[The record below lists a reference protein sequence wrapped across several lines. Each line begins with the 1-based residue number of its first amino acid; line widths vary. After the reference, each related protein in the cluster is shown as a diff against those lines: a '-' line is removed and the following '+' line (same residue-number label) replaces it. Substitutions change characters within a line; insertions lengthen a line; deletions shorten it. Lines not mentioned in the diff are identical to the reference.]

1 MFTTILSLI
10 LGVGTAVSLKYTD
23 VSSSFWS
30 IFLGILVFVGVTVCI
45 NLILRKKISQ
55 IMYGLQMMLTEGQ
68 KTIQNRVNQFQSRPN
83 GDPKR
88 FMAEM
93 EKKQHE
99 LIKSAIDYT
108 KNFEKFRNWTPLFG
122 KQINTTR
129 MQFYYQLQDF
139 AMVDKLLPKC
149 LYMEQMTCA
158 MRIARM
164 YKNEVPLSEIEKQF
178 KKFTIRLRRGK
189 SYLLY
194 SLMAWIFVQKEM
206 LDKAH
211 IILVEGCKVGS
222 HDTMKKNL
230 ERLANNRIREFSNAG
245 LGDEWFALFLE
256 APKMQIK
263 RQQHPGK
270 FGKPF

>member
-1 MFTTILSLI
+1 MYTIILSLFF
-10 LGVGTAVSLKYTD
+10 GVGTAVALKYTD
-23 VSSSFWS
+23 VSSTFWS
-30 IFLGILVFVGVTVCI
+30 IFLGLFVFIGITIGI
-45 NLILRKKISQ
+45 NLILKKKIGAV
-55 IMYGLQMMLTEGQ
+55 MLGLQMMLTEGQ
-68 KTIQNRVNQFQSRPN
+68 KAIQNRVNQFQSRPN

-93 EKKQHE
+93 EKKQHD
-99 LIKSAIDYT
+99 LIMSAIEYT
-108 KNFEKFRNWTPLFG
+108 KNFEPFRNWTPLFG

-139 AMVDKLLPKC
+139 TMVDKLLPNC

-164 YKNEVPLSEIEKQF
+164 YKNEKPVAEIEKQF
-178 KKFTIRLRRGK
+178 KKFTLRLRRGK
-189 SYLLY
+189 THILY
-194 SLMAWIFVQKEM
+194 SLMAWIYVQKEM

-211 IILVEGCKVGS
+211 ITLVEGCKAGS

-230 ERLANNRIREFSNAG
+230 ERLANNRMREFSNAG
-245 LGDEWFALFLE
+245 LGDEWYALFLE
-256 APKMQIK
+256 TPKMQIK

-270 FGKPF
+270 FGRPF

>member
-230 ERLANNRIREFSNAG
+230 ERLANNRIREFSNTG

>member
-1 MFTTILSLI
+1 MYTIILSLVFGI
-10 LGVGTAVSLKYTD
+10 GSAAALKLTD
-23 VSSSFWS
+23 TSSSFWS
-30 IFLGILVFVGVTVCI
+30 IFLGLMVFLGITISI
-45 NLILRKKISQ
+45 NLVLKKKIGEV
-55 IMYGLQMMLTEGQ
+55 MLGLQMMLTEGQ
-68 KTIQNRVNQFQSRPN
+68 KSIQNRVNQFQSRPN

-88 FMAEM
+88 FMAEI
-93 EKKQHE
+93 EKKQHD
-99 LIKSAIDYT
+99 LILQAIEYT
-108 KNFEKFRNWTPLFG
+108 KNFERFRNWTPLFG

-149 LYMEQMTCA
+149 FYMEQMTCS

-164 YKNEVPLSEIEKQF
+164 YKNEAPISEIEKQF
-178 KKFTIRLRRGK
+178 KKLSLRLRRGK

-194 SLMAWIFVQKEM
+194 SLMAWIYVQKEM

-211 IILVEGCKVGS
+211 ITLVEGCKVGS
-222 HDTMKKNL
+222 HDTMKRNL

-245 LGDEWFALFLE
+245 LGDEWYALFLE
-256 APKMQIK
+256 TPKMQVK

-270 FGKPF
+270 FGRPF

>member
-164 YKNEVPLSEIEKQF
+164 YKNEAPLSEIEKQF